1 MNFPFPDSAAIWV
14 QYFEVMVTQPPFPEF
29 EWASSSNICIS
40 GQDTSVAGLQYKKV
54 EQCGA
59 VYMGALRQDNDRVYF
74 LPADSVQECTLYDFA
89 VAVGDTVHDVYADDG
104 LAFGGGSAP
113 NLMDMV
119 VSAINVQGDGR
130 RIIELT
136 NAENE
141 FLPGQVWI
149 EGFGSPYGLFSQQ
162 NPGNV
167 SGYWYG
173 IACMS
178 HLDTIWSSSPG
189 GVAGYP
195 GTCTPQY
202 VGYPEMQR
210 EEPLVF
216 PNPTEGIV
224 YVAIATDPG
233 ISMTITDFQGSVV
246 NAATD
251 HTNGLHR
258 INLGSFA
265 DGPYLLHLRTPD
277 GTSVHKIIKNAGH

>member
-14 QYFEVMVTQPPFPEF
+14 QYFEVMVTQPPLPEF

-40 GQDTSVAGLQYKKV
+40 GQDTSIAGLQYKKV

-59 VYMGALRQDNDRVYF
+59 AYMGAMRQDNDRVYF
-74 LPADSVQECTLYDFA
+74 LPADSVQEYTLYDFT
-89 VAVGDTVHDVYADDG
+89 VAVDDTVHDVFADDG

-113 NLMDMV
+113 NLLDMV

-130 RIIELT
+130 RIFELT

-149 EGFGSPYGLFSQQ
+149 EGFSSLYGLFSQQ
-162 NPGNV
+162 DPMNI
-167 SGYWYG
+167 SGYWAG
-173 IACMS
+173 IDCMS
-178 HLDTIWSSSPG
+178 YLDTIWTSSPG
-189 GVAGYP
+189 GVAGYS

-210 EEPLVF
+210 KESLVF
-216 PNPTEGIV
+216 PNPSDGIF
-224 YVAIATDPG
+224 YVAVGMDPE
-233 ISMTITDFQGSVV
+233 ISMAITDLQGSAI

-258 INLGSFA
+258 INLGAFA
-265 DGPYLLHLRTPD
+265 DGPYLLHLRTRD
-277 GTSVHKIIKNAGH
+277 GTSVRKVMKNAGY